1 VIFQPVHREPALVE
15 PQLPGRSP
23 GRVHY
28 SHLQIYNDVIAID
41 FCSICDIIYL
51 LVQALEEGAS
61 MNRLVYRAAQ
71 TIVTT
76 LAIAATVWL
85 IIQIR
90 QGFLTMHSWTI
101 MMEQCAHREI
111 WCASNSFADA
121 EWHIE
126 TVKPYMAFFAF
137 AHSARRSWRSPHG
150 CSTLRVSETP
160 NLPNSDPPAHHEP
173 APGRATAPRSLSP
186 GRVHH
191 FYRYD
196 ILHHILK
203 S

>member
-1 VIFQPVHREPALVE
+1 
-15 PQLPGRSP
+15 
-23 GRVHY
+23 
-28 SHLQIYNDVIAID
+28 
-41 FCSICDIIYL
+41 
-51 LVQALEEGAS
+51 

-137 AHSARRSWRSPHG
+137 GALCTTVMAFAPW
-150 CSTLRVSETP
+150 LLYAQSERD
-160 NLPNSDPPAHHEP
+160 SQPAE
-173 APGRATAPRSLSP
+173 L
-186 GRVHH
+186 
-191 FYRYD
+191 
-196 ILHHILK
+196 
-203 S
+203 